1 MTFREFYMKSALI
14 LGLGKSGRAAA
25 ELLLLHKQSVW
36 AFDDYLGASE
46 EVMRLEKMGLQ
57 RISDPRSIC
66 WEEIDR
72 CIISPGIDPGHAI
85 YASAKEKAISI
96 ITEIE
101 IALPFIAESLIAV
114 TGTNGKTTV
123 TLLIEHVLNASG
135 ICAKAVGNVGMPLC
149 AYVLASKKA
158 EVLVVELSSFQ
169 LETLDSSVFD
179 QAIILNITPDHLDRY
194 PNMQAYANA
203 KLRLQNCVKEKGSL
217 FINEKVVEQFGC
229 LFGEKEYK
237 TFGLYQKDLEGFSSL
252 LYRECAE
259 HERENTL
266 AAWAL
271 CKPFGISNTQFAQA
285 LTSFCRPPHRLE
297 YIASIDEVD
306 YYDDSKG
313 TNIDAVIC
321 AVRTMQ
327 GKVVLIAGGIDK
339 GGSYIAWRKPFLG
352 KVKQVIAIGLAA
364 KKIQQELDPFI
375 PVVCTDSMQSAVVMA
390 KEFAKKKECVLL
402 SPGCASFDMF
412 CDYAHRGREFQ
423 YQVRLLRGGESY
435 ES

>member
-1 MTFREFYMKSALI
+1 MKNALI

-25 ELLLLHKQSVW
+25 ELLLLHRHSVW
-36 AFDDYLGASE
+36 AFDDYVGSFE
-46 EVMRLEKMGLQ
+46 EIVHLEGLGLQ
-57 RISDPRSIC
+57 RISDPGAIC
-66 WEEIDR
+66 WEEIDQ
-72 CIISPGIDPGHAI
+72 CIISPGIDPGHVV
-85 YASAKEKAISI
+85 YASAKKKGVSI
-96 ITEIE
+96 VTEIE
-101 IALPFIAESLIAV
+101 IALPFIREPLIAV

-123 TLLIEHVLNASG
+123 TLLIEHVFNASG
-135 ICAKAVGNVGMPLC
+135 ICAKAVGNVGVPLC
-149 AYVLASKKA
+149 AYVLASEKA

-169 LETLDSSVFD
+169 LETLSSSVFD

-194 PNMQAYANA
+194 PNMQAYAEV
-203 KLRLQNCVKEKGSL
+203 KLRLQECVKEKGS
-217 FINEKVVEQFGC
+217 FFVNEKVVEQFGF
-229 LFGEKEYK
+229 LFKKKEYK
-237 TFGLYQKDLEGFSSL
+237 TFGFHQKDLDNFSSL

-285 LTSFCRPPHRLE
+285 LTTFCRPPHRLE

-321 AVRTMQ
+321 AVRAMK

-339 GGSYIAWRKPFLG
+339 GGSYIAWRKSFLG

-364 KKIQQELDPFI
+364 KKIQQELDLFI

-390 KEFAKKKECVLL
+390 KGFARKKECVLL